1 MTPYPG
7 RRRTLLLLAGAA
19 MPAVA
24 RAQGSPSAPQVT
36 APGTPP
42 VDTPMVTPAPP
53 TPAVPMGPTPLA
65 PAVRTPAAPPR
76 QPLTPI
82 AAIDKTKS
90 YYLFFDQIIDVASMR
105 TLRRQLATLVEA
117 GVSDITLVIDSG
129 GGQVEPMLITY
140 SFILALPAKI
150 NTHAQG
156 FVQSAAMPL
165 FLAGQERSADRNA
178 RFLFHPSQSPVNGV
192 MNEDQIHE
200 RLTLFDTVTDV
211 IDQIYHDRTR
221 LPQSEIDRFGRETVI
236 YTAAQALATGV
247 VQKVAD
253 LRIPGD
259 GKAKILFL
267 D

>member
-1 MTPYPG
+1 MTPHPG

-19 MPAVA
+19 MPALA
-24 RAQGSPSAPQVT
+24 RAQTSPTVPQVT
-36 APGTPP
+36 APGAPP
-42 VDTPMVTPAPP
+42 GDAPMSTPALPALPTPAVKIPAASVHQPP
-53 TPAVPMGPTPLA
+53 TPAG
-65 PAVRTPAAPPR
+65 
-76 QPLTPI
+76 
-82 AAIDKTKS
+82 AIDKTKS
-90 YYLFFDQIIDVASMR
+90 YYVFFDQIIDVASMR
-105 TLRRQLATLVEA
+105 TLRRQLTNLVEA
-117 GVSDITLVIDSG
+117 GVAEITLVIDSG

-178 RFLFHPSQSPVNGV
+178 RFLFHPSQSPVTGI
-192 MNEDQIHE
+192 MNEEQIHE
-200 RLTLFDTVTDV
+200 RLTLFDTVTDM

-236 YTAAQALATGV
+236 YTAAQALASGV

-259 GKAKILFL
+259 GKAKIMFL